1 MSTSVAVD
9 GADRRSVPFGETR
22 LCRGRLEDA
31 ESQRQPCACARAAL
45 HQQRGWQCILTPWR
59 WRRERERA
67 RAAHR
72 ARAARRARAEPAE
85 PDKAPEAPKALGDSI
100 YGETSTF
107 FTTPKLNQ
115 GVPADP
121 RFIKVLSAIEIAI
134 GVVLFAFIVFGV
146 MYQVLGRYFPSV
158 SWVGAGELAL
168 MSMVAMTFITTGY
181 LVGRNG
187 HIVLEI
193 FDELLAGTKLFVA
206 LRVISAVIMAAT
218 SLALAYEAFVKIETE
233 WGRLSA
239 AMHLPLGV
247 LYIFALIGFLSAAI
261 HSVFKIPY
269 ANRPE
274 HKLDIGEMEG

>member
-1 MSTSVAVD
+1 MSDKGPGAEEPEAVHGD
-9 GADRRSVPFGETR
+9 PE
-22 LCRGRLEDA
+22 
-31 ESQRQPCACARAAL
+31 AA
-45 HQQRGWQCILTPWR
+45 
-59 WRRERERA
+59 
-67 RAAHR
+67 AA
-72 ARAARRARAEPAE
+72 AQ
-85 PDKAPEAPKALGDSI
+85 EAPKALGDSI

-107 FTTPKLNQ
+107 YTTPKLNQ
-115 GVPADP
+115 GVPPDP
-121 RFIKVLSAIEIAI
+121 RFIKVLSAIEIVI
-134 GVVLFAFIVFGV
+134 GVALFALIIFGV

-193 FDELLAGTKLFVA
+193 FDGLLAGTRLFVA

-218 SLALAYEAFVKIETE
+218 SLVLVYEAFVKIETE

-239 AMHLPLGV
+239 AMHVPLGV

-261 HSVFKIPY
+261 QSVFKIPY
-269 ANRPE
+269 AHRPE

>member
-1 MSTSVAVD
+1 MSD
-9 GADRRSVPFGETR
+9 KEPGAEEPEEVHGDPE
-22 LCRGRLEDA
+22 
-31 ESQRQPCACARAAL
+31 AA
-45 HQQRGWQCILTPWR
+45 
-59 WRRERERA
+59 
-67 RAAHR
+67 AA
-72 ARAARRARAEPAE
+72 AQ
-85 PDKAPEAPKALGDSI
+85 EAPKALGDSI

-121 RFIKVLSAIEIAI
+121 RFIKVLSSIEILI

-168 MSMVAMTFITTGY
+168 MSMVGMTFITTGY

-193 FDELLAGTKLFVA
+193 FDGLLAGTRLFVA

-218 SLALAYEAFVKIETE
+218 SLVLVYEAFVKIETE

-247 LYIFALIGFLSAAI
+247 LYIFALIGFLSAAV
-261 HSVFKIPY
+261 HSAFKIPY

>member
-1 MSTSVAVD
+1 MTD
-9 GADRRSVPFGETR
+9 KEPGPEPEEGAGGP
-22 LCRGRLEDA
+22 DA
-31 ESQRQPCACARAAL
+31 AAAQES
-45 HQQRGWQCILTPWR
+45 
-59 WRRERERA
+59 
-67 RAAHR
+67 
-72 ARAARRARAEPAE
+72 
-85 PDKAPEAPKALGDSI
+85 PKALGDSI

-107 FTTPKLNQ
+107 YTAPKLNQ

-121 RFIKVLSAIEIAI
+121 RFIKVLSSVEIMI

-146 MYQVLGRYFPSV
+146 MYQVLGRYFPDV
-158 SWVGAGELAL
+158 NWTGAGELAL

-187 HIVLEI
+187 HIVLEV

-239 AMHLPLGV
+239 AMHLPLGL
-247 LYIFALIGFLSAAI
+247 LYIFALVGFLSAAI
-261 HSVFKIPY
+261 HSLSKIPY
-269 ANRPE
+269 AHRPE
-274 HKLDIGEMEG
+274 HKLDIGE